1 MAKIVVV
8 GGTGYAGAFIVKE
21 AASRGHSV
29 TSLSRNAPTEPVAG
43 VEYIQAN
50 AADAGNYIEGADVV
64 VATISPRGETSG
76 KQFLYYA
83 QLAKAV
89 QAAGARFVVIGGFSG
104 TRMAPGAPRHIQ
116 TNDVPPQYLAEAM
129 EGYINLA
136 LLLDWPAELDWLY
149 VSPAGVYGAFAPG
162 ERTGHYRTSG
172 DVSLFDA
179 EGKSFISGEDFAL
192 AVVDE
197 IETPTRHRAQIHF
210 AY

>member
-1 MAKIVVV
+1 MARILVV
-8 GGTGYAGAFIVKE
+8 GGTGYAGASIAKE

-29 TSLSRNAPTEPVAG
+29 TALSRSAPTEPIAG
-43 VEYIQAN
+43 VAYIQAN
-50 AADAGNYIEGADVV
+50 AAEAGTYVAGHDVV
-64 VATISPRGETSG
+64 VAAISPRGETSG

-83 QLAKAV
+83 ELAKAA

-104 TRMAPGAPRHIQ
+104 TRMAAGEPRHIQ
-116 TNDVPPQYLAEAM
+116 TNNVPPQYLAEAM
-129 EGYINLA
+129 EGYINLT

-162 ERTGHYRTSG
+162 ERTGLYRTAG
-172 DVSLFDA
+172 DISLFDA
-179 EGKSFISGEDFAL
+179 DGKSFISGEDFAL